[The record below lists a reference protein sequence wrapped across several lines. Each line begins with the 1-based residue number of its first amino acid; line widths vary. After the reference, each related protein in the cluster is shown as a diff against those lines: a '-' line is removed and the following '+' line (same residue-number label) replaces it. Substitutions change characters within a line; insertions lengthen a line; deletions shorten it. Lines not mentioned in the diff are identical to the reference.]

1 MISSSPTERGCC
13 PKCGSHEYL
22 DDVGAVPYCINKK
35 CSCHHS
41 TTQKKETCP
50 ECQFEQPRYPHEKSA
65 HQKDCSRAQKKEC
78 CAKARQEG
86 YDDGRLSAIRDGLA
100 KKELAEEETPKVVT
114 SKPIE
119 QDSTTQKPLQE
130 GEVSAPAKS
139 PNPTTLSRI
148 DEELKDKYVPRI
160 LDILILQQKITNQG
174 WNYEGEKDVAL
185 NAILKLIKDDR
196 SSLLSEIEERI
207 EAGKQEIPT
216 NELKDIVLA
225 LRADSPEVLEH
236 RRIRDDKLFCAHLKN
251 AAHNAALDSASEVV
265 RSFKI

>member
-1 MISSSPTERGCC
+1 MISSSPTEIGCC

-100 KKELAEEETPKVVT
+100 KKDLAEEETP
-114 SKPIE
+114 E
-119 QDSTTQKPLQE
+119 E
-130 GEVSAPAKS
+130 YHCGGCGECEACLLYKKDH
-139 PNPTTLSRI
+139 PNWEIDGSFPQFPPTTLSRI
-148 DEELKDKYVPRI
+148 DEIVASAELRYRRV
-160 LDILILQQKITNQG
+160 LDGTGISEPYEFTKWLRTQIT
-174 WNYEGEKDVAL
+174 
-185 NAILKLIKDDR
+185 
-196 SSLLSEIEERI
+196 SLLSDIEERI
-207 EAGKQEIPT
+207 QAGKKESHKYIPDDVT
-216 NELKDIVLA
+216 
-225 LRADSPEVLEH
+225 
-236 RRIRDDKLFCAHLKN
+236 RIDTF
-251 AAHNAALDSASEVV
+251 NAALDSASEVV
-265 RSFKI
+265 RSFKV